1 MTHPPPARYR
11 SKTLA
16 SWIALVGGSFGLQ
29 RLYLYGV
36 RDPWA
41 WLCPWPTLLGI
52 YGVLRARALGLD
64 DHLSWLLIPLLGLM
78 LSATMLHAIVIGL
91 TDDAVWN
98 ARFNSGARAH
108 KSGWLTVFG
117 VILALAFGA
126 AALMATL
133 SFSAQR
139 FFEYRAEQAG
149 ASPG

>member
-16 SWIALVGGSFGLQ
+16 SWIALLGGSFGLQ

-36 RDPWA
+36 RDPLA
-41 WLCPWPTLLGI
+41 WLSPWPTLLGV
-52 YGVLRARALGLD
+52 YGVLRARAFGLD

-78 LSATMLHAIVIGL
+78 LAATMLHAIVIGL
-91 TDDAVWN
+91 TSDEVWN
-98 ARFNSGARAH
+98 ARFNVGTRAH
-108 KSGWLTVFG
+108 KSGWFTVIG
-117 VILALAFGA
+117 VVFALALGA

-139 FFEYRAEQAG
+139 YFEYEAEQAG
-149 ASPG
+149 PKPS